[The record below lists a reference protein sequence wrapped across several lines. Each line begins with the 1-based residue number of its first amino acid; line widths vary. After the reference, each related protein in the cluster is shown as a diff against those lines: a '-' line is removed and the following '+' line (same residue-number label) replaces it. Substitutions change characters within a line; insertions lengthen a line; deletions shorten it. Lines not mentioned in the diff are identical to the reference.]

1 MVLKAEKSKVKV
13 LADLMSGESWL
24 PHSGELLHVTSDDGR
39 NKKAL

>member
-13 LADLMSGESWL
+13 LEDLMSGESWL
-24 PHSGELLHVTSDDGR
+24 PHSGHLLAMSSDDGR